1 MEYVCKVLLLQGYS
15 KGILSACR
23 KMNLSCNLVIGFRLD
38 TISVQDRDRNE
49 NLYLNKEFKSSF
61 LKDLKMC
68 FFHSSDLN
76 LTAAQSL
83 GAAISVI
90 VPTGDPA

>member
-15 KGILSACR
+15 EGILSACR
-23 KMNLSCNLVIGFRLD
+23 KMILSCNLVIGFRLD
-38 TISVQDRDRNE
+38 TISVQDQDRNE

-68 FFHSSDLN
+68 FFTPL
-76 LTAAQSL
+76 
-83 GAAISVI
+83 I
-90 VPTGDPA
+90 